1 MSRRT
6 IIFALFSIAYFL
18 SYFFRSTN
26 AVIAPDLSAEMGL
39 NAAQLGLMTSL
50 FFATFAAV
58 QIPLGVWLDKWGA
71 RRVTPG
77 LMVTAVIGSILFA
90 TATSFTQLAIARAL
104 IGIGM
109 AGVLMGSLKIL
120 SQWFSAER
128 YGTATGLLVGLGASG
143 ALFAATPLAQL
154 NQAIGWRMVFW
165 IGAGITAVI
174 ILAIFIFARD
184 TPLGQTQTSNNPDS
198 GSLRDVFGDTRLWR
212 IIPLNFFFAGT
223 ILSFQGLW
231 AGPYLFDVLN
241 LNDIQAG
248 NVLLWLSG
256 SAVVGFVIAG
266 WLGDQFGLAKM
277 VLIAGAFF
285 VFSQFVLAFHPPRAL
300 IVPVYALFG
309 FSGGFNVIIMAHTRH
324 LFPLHLTG
332 KAVTAVNLF
341 GIGGTFLLQWTGGLI
356 VDQFPRSATGQYPP
370 QAYTAALLVT
380 AVGGLLTL
388 FWYWPLVN
396 GRVAPKAS
404 LNTDFAD

>member
-1 MSRRT
+1 
-6 IIFALFSIAYFL
+6 
-18 SYFFRSTN
+18 
-26 AVIAPDLSAEMGL
+26 
-39 NAAQLGLMTSL
+39 MTSL
-50 FFATFAAV
+50 FFATFAAM

-90 TATSFTQLAIARAL
+90 TGTGFTQLAIGRAL

-109 AGVLMGSLKIL
+109 AGVLMGSLKIF

-128 YGTATGLLVGLGASG
+128 YATATGLLVGLGASG

-154 NQAIGWRMVFW
+154 NRVIGWRMVFW
-165 IGAGITAVI
+165 IGAGVTAVI
-174 ILAIFIFARD
+174 ILSILLWARD
-184 TPLGQTQTSNNPDS
+184 TPPGRAQSSTTTPT
-198 GSLRDVFGDTRLWR
+198 GSLRDVFGDARLWR
-212 IIPLNFFFAGT
+212 IIPLNFFLAGT
-223 ILSFQGLW
+223 LLSFQGLW
-231 AGPYLFDVLN
+231 AGPYLFDVLQ

-256 SAVVGFVIAG
+256 SAVVGYVIAG
-266 WLGDQFGLAKM
+266 WLADLFGLARM
-277 VLIAGAFF
+277 VVIASIFF
-285 VFSQFVLAFHPPRAL
+285 VLSQFILAFHPPQSL
-300 IVPVYALFG
+300 IIPVYALFG
-309 FSGGFNVIIMAHTRH
+309 FTGGFNVIIMAHVRH

-341 GIGGTFLLQWTGGLI
+341 GIGGTFLLQWWGGLI
-356 VDQFPRSATGQYPP
+356 VDLFPRSATGQYPP

-388 FWYWPLVN
+388 FWYLPLVKT
-396 GRVAPKAS
+396 P
-404 LNTDFAD
+404 D